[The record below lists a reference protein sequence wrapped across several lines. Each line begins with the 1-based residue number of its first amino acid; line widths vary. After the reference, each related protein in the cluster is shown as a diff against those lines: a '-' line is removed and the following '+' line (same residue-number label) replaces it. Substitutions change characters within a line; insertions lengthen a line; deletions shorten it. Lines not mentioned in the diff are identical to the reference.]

1 MREEYVM
8 VNLKVNPMKEPDK
21 IINYWKKEK
30 IIVSLIIIFGLAYDI
45 SIVLGPIYQGKLI
58 DAIVNGNSMNSIV
71 IVAASFVI
79 IIASIQIFRYFKRFY
94 IRRFANTTSATM
106 RFMIYNNILHK
117 SAAELDEENTGNL
130 MTRVISDVQLCVEGM
145 RKFSTEIF
153 DTGVMMITYV
163 VSMIMYDFKITLLS
177 MIFIPAAMLLAD
189 KLKVVIYKY
198 STQYRSKISKVT
210 DITYNTIENAI
221 LYRINGMESKNR
233 IIYNEE
239 LEDLYNKAIKANLIE
254 NSMRPVYNV
263 IAMFGV
269 IIVIY
274 FGGKNVISGVWT
286 VGNFTT
292 YILMFSAMSR
302 KTSSAAKLFNSI
314 QKSQVSW
321 KRIKP
326 YLAEYSIKDK
336 TMDFDVH
343 NTNFDVN
350 NLSFIYPLGKNNII
364 DNITFSGKNGE
375 IIGVTGPIVSGKSTL
390 GISLLGIY
398 PYIGSIKID
407 NKELNDYSDYERSQ
421 IISYLG
427 HKPQLLSDSIYNNIT
442 LGNQKDISQ
451 VLKDVCFDIDLNEM
465 PNRENTLVGNGG
477 VRLSGGQQS
486 RIALARALLNK
497 NKIIILDDPF
507 SAVDMQTE
515 EKIIDNLR
523 KNYSESLIILIS
535 HRLTIFRKIN
545 HIILLH
551 NDKTV
556 EYGKHNEFMENS
568 KLYQTIYNL
577 QCAVG
582 DENGEE

>member
-1 MREEYVM
+1 MIKLEIE
-8 VNLKVNPMKEPDK
+8 PMKEPDK
-21 IINYWKKEK
+21 IVNYWKKEK
-30 IIVSLIIIFGLAYDI
+30 FIVACILIFGLAYDI

-58 DAIVNGNSMNSIV
+58 DAIVNGDSMNSIV
-71 IVAASFVI
+71 IIVTSFVI
-79 IIASIQIFRYFKRFY
+79 IIASIQIFRYFKRLY

-177 MIFIPAAMLLAD
+177 MIFIPTAMLLAD

-221 LYRINGMESKNR
+221 LYRISGMESKNR
-233 IIYNEE
+233 IRYNEE
-239 LEDLYNKAIKANLIE
+239 LEDLQNKAIKANLIE

-274 FGGKNVISGVWT
+274 LGGKNVISGVWT

-292 YILMFSAMSR
+292 YILMFSAISR

-326 YLAEYSIKDK
+326 YLREYSIKDK
-336 TMDFDVH
+336 TMDFNVH
-343 NTNFDVN
+343 NTNLNVN
-350 NLSFIYPLGKNNII
+350 NLSFVYPLGKNNII

-407 NKELNDYSDYERSQ
+407 NKELNDYSGYERSQ
-421 IISYLG
+421 MISYLD

-442 LGNQKDISQ
+442 LGSDKDISQ
-451 VLKDVCFDIDLNEM
+451 VLKDVCLDIDLNEM

-515 EKIIDNLR
+515 EKIIENLR

-556 EYGKHNEFMENS
+556 EYGNHNEFMENS

-582 DENGEE
+582 DENEEE